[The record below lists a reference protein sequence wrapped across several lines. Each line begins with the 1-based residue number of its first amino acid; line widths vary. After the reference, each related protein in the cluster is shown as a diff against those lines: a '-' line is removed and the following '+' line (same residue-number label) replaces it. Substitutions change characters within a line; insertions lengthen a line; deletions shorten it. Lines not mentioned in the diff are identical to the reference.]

1 MGGKNWFMWGRKGKM
16 VNLSLD
22 LFEVPV
28 EQAAGIVQH
37 PIGNMSL
44 EFTIKIRT
52 KNVDL
57 EDNIHSI
64 F

>member
-1 MGGKNWFMWGRKGKM
+1 MWGGKGKV

-28 EQAAGIVQH
+28 EQAAGVVLH
-37 PIGNMSL
+37 PTGNMSL

-57 EDNIHSI
+57 EDIIHSI

>member
-1 MGGKNWFMWGRKGKM
+1 MWGRKGKM

>member
-1 MGGKNWFMWGRKGKM
+1 MWGGKGKV

-28 EQAAGIVQH
+28 EQAAGVVLH
-37 PIGNMSL
+37 PTGNMSL

-52 KNVDL
+52 TNVDL
-57 EDNIHSI
+57 EDIIHSI